1 MNGTCINVLVW
12 CIDLNDVISPYIIL
26 PLLDASGTTGPSNCL
41 GLAID
46 LPCSRSAA
54 SPYRDDLLDMSL
66 EEEHQMCISRNTD
79 RTLFRLCS
87 CWYVFYSE

>member
-1 MNGTCINVLVW
+1 MICWTAGV
-12 CIDLNDVISPYIIL
+12 SPL
-26 PLLDASGTTGPSNCL
+26 
-41 GLAID
+41 
-46 LPCSRSAA
+46 SA
-54 SPYRDDLLDMSL
+54 DDLLDMSL